1 MLASPSNQ
9 TDDDD
14 EQGQQNEVARIVC
27 QADAGSFVFS
37 FRGVASDAIS
47 FNASYGYVEKLLED
61 MDTISDVD
69 VWISGGGAVC
79 GQDGEVVTTVEF
91 LQEFGDLQ
99 AAMVRYG

>member
-1 MLASPSNQ
+1 MLASPSTRPN
-9 TDDDD
+9 DDD
-14 EQGQQNEVARIVC
+14 EQGQKNEVARIVC

-37 FRGVASDAIS
+37 FRGVASDAIP
-47 FNASYGYVEKLLED
+47 FNASYGYVERLLED

-69 VWISGGGAVC
+69 VRISGHGAVC
-79 GQDGEVVTTVEF
+79 GQDEVVTTIEF